1 MKMAEELHR
10 TSEADLLP
18 VWQRIAW
25 MAAIWFVS
33 VALLGVA
40 SWLLKLL
47 LAP

>member
-1 MKMAEELHR
+1 MAEELHR
-10 TSEADLLP
+10 ASEADLLP

-25 MAAIWFVS
+25 MAAIWFLS